1 MSPLHQFEINRL
13 IKINLF
19 GYDVS
24 FTNSALFMTIAV
36 LLMTVLFFLAVR
48 KTSVVP
54 SRLQAF
60 AEVSYKTIANMIES
74 NVGIDGLKYAPIVFA
89 VFFFVLGG
97 NLIGM
102 VPYTFTYT
110 SHIIVTF
117 GLAFIVI
124 MFVTI
129 LGFVKHGM
137 HFLKFFVPEGVPVF
151 LTPIVVPIEII
162 SYLSRPLSLAI
173 RLFANMMAGHTMLK
187 VFAGFSVS
195 LGIMACWLPLVVNI
209 ALTGFE
215 IMVACLQAYVFT
227 ILTCIYLNDA
237 IHMH

>member
-13 IKINLF
+13 ININLF

-36 LLMTVLFFLAVR
+36 LLMTILFGLSVR
-48 KTSVVP
+48 KTDLIP

-60 AEVSYKTIANMIES
+60 AEISYKTIADMIEA
-74 NVGIDGLKYAPIVFA
+74 NVGLDGLKYAPLVFG

-124 MFVTI
+124 LFVTI
-129 LGFVKHGM
+129 LGFFKHGL
-137 HFLKFFVPEGVPVF
+137 HFLKFFVPDGVPMF

-237 IHMH
+237 LHMH